1 MTEKTFGKGVVQSG
15 WWSPVKNHTKIGV
28 GDIGW
33 KIYWLFGVLR
43 HRINPVIIGREI
55 RIVPGRQKLTKL
67 TMFHFPIQMR
77 LMIARIILYY
87 IGVKN
92 GLVTWVFF
100 VGELQVH
107 AANLF
112 RFMVMKQIQWDDRYC
127 NAQ

>member
-15 WWSPVKNHTKIGV
+15 WWSSVKNHTKIGV
-28 GDIGW
+28 GDMGW
-33 KIYWLFGVLR
+33 QIYRLLGVLG
-43 HRINPVIIGREI
+43 HRINPVIIGRKI
-55 RIVPGRQKLTKL
+55 DIVPGRQKLTKL

-77 LMIARIILYY
+77 LMIARNILYY

-100 VGELQVH
+100 VDELQVH

-112 RFMVMKQIQWDDRYC
+112 RFMMMKQIQRDDRYC